1 MLLAEHIKDLT
12 VFWIAGDVLRRGE
25 VGEEPAG
32 RVTRVAATVRL
43 PGLANRSPI
52 P

>member
-25 VGEEPAG
+25 VGEEAQGFKPAG
-32 RVTRVAATVRL
+32 L
-43 PGLANRSPI
+43 GP
-52 P
+52 